1 MESKYNQ
8 FLNYNWEDS
17 EHWKNYFNNIFPIP
31 RDDKIN
37 YYKRKYYKLKVD
49 PDFDINYNIVQ
60 SNQSSNPFQ
69 RNHIIPSQTP
79 SIQMI
84 VESIFEVLFLMIFS
98 FTDFSL
104 KISIALLTI
113 RIVSSIGFPKL
124 TVDYLNAILFN
135 SEDFLLIIY
144 SFILMLENT
153 TFFLYVPLLI
163 YIQFKL
169 LINVKKMDFERL
181 RPYKKYI
188 NYIIS
193 INDYVFFYS
202 HLFQLFLGVLLIVGI
217 FYGLNSIFYLIIYW
231 QYIKFSHCVS
241 LSFQQTINNINIKI
255 NRIKESNLIPVCF
268 ITVIGKVQKLIAYV
282 GTTNPQN
289 TILVCEIF

>member
-8 FLNYNWEDS
+8 FLNYNWEVN

-31 RDDKIN
+31 RGDKIN

-60 SNQSSNPFQ
+60 SNQSSNTFQ
-69 RNHIIPSQTP
+69 RNHINPSQTP

-84 VESIFEVLFLMIFS
+84 VESIFEVLFLLIFS

-135 SEDFLLIIY
+135 SDDFLLIIY

-153 TFFLYVPLLI
+153 TFFLYVPLSI

-169 LINVKKMDFERL
+169 LINVKKMDIERL
-181 RPYKKYI
+181 RPFKKYI

-202 HLFQLFLGVLLIVGI
+202 HLFQLFLGVLFIVGI

-241 LSFQQTINNINIKI
+241 ASFQQTINNINSKI
-255 NRIKESNLIPVCF
+255 NRIKENNLIPVFF
-268 ITVIGKVQKLIAYV
+268 ITVIGKIQNFIAYV
-282 GTTNPQN
+282 GNTNPQN
-289 TILVCEIF
+289 TILICEIF